1 MDFFEVAEGDT
12 LNYDKVYEWVRDVQ
26 RPLMNKIVEPLWNH
40 VFDRDDK
47 DGVAYLEQFLS
58 DEKNF
63 EALWE
68 VLGKWDDEDTDKLE
82 FAKELF
88 NEIDGYLKVPDGKI
102 TRLDVCRYYF
112 EGDH

>member
-47 DGVAYLEQFLS
+47 DGVAYLE
-58 DEKNF
+58 
-63 EALWE
+63 
-68 VLGKWDDEDTDKLE
+68 
-82 FAKELF
+82 
-88 NEIDGYLKVPDGKI
+88 
-102 TRLDVCRYYF
+102 
-112 EGDH
+112 